1 MRLSK
6 NKGYRVEHELTL
18 LLKREGINAVRVP
31 LSGAVE
37 GFKGDLLIEGETA
50 EVKARRDG
58 FKELYKWLEGN
69 SYLFL
74 KADRKPVLVVME
86 LDTFIKLFKR
96 EDRT

>member
-1 MRLSK
+1 MGKLSK
-6 NKGYRVEHELTL
+6 NKGYRAERELTL
-18 LLKREGINAVRVP
+18 RLRKEGLNAVRVP
-31 LSGAVE
+31 LSGAVQ
-37 GFKGDLLIEGETA
+37 GFKGDLLLEGKTA

-86 LDTFIKLFKR
+86 LGTFTKLLKGGKI
-96 EDRT
+96 